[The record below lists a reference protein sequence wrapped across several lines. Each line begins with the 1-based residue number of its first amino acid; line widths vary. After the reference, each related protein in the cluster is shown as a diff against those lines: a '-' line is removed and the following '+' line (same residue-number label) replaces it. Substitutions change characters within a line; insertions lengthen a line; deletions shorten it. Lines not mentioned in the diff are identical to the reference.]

1 MQLFSKKI
9 DKKMVTIN
17 QSRDYTHLKK
27 IKILNIFL
35 FLTVIITL
43 STTFWFIYNDVYK
56 TLEQIKEI
64 TLIQNIQK
72 FETINFKMYEE
83 TIYAW
88 QEKNLALNTTLTPK
102 RDLFNKTIVLSTSTL
117 NIEDTTSTSVSFI
130 VEPSR

>member
-1 MQLFSKKI
+1 MQLFSKQP
-9 DKKMVTIN
+9 DKKMVTIK
-17 QSRDYTHLKK
+17 QSRDYTRLKK

-35 FLTVIITL
+35 FLTVVITL

-72 FETINFKMYEE
+72 FETINFKIYEK

-88 QEKNLALNTTLTPK
+88 QEKNLTSDNLTPN
-102 RDLFNKTIVLSTSTL
+102 RDPFNKTPVLPTSTTSI
-117 NIEDTTSTSVSFI
+117 IEATSTPISPTT
-130 VEPSR
+130 EPLR